1 MEKIVIR
8 QMSRG
13 ILKKCDCCNKVQEVV
28 YRCDIHNHENPDLI
42 EGDLYLCRRCG
53 DNLHK
58 IVSRET
64 SEAPRLLGEKVVKSF
79 TF

>member
-1 MEKIVIR
+1 MEEIVIR
-8 QMSRG
+8 QMTRG
-13 ILKKCDCCNKVQEVV
+13 LLKKCDCCNKVQETV
-28 YRCDIHNHENPDLI
+28 YRCDIHNHDNPDLI

-64 SEAPRLLGEKVVKSF
+64 KSGALKLGEKVVKSF
-79 TF
+79 NF